1 MAFLIANFQP
11 IGGQGK
17 RGKAPQLWGY
27 WTTDAATTIDG
38 AGYFNA
44 ATNFGGAYHLI
55 NLGDIIF
62 AVIWT
67 TAVETGTVTDA
78 GVFIVNGK
86 TAAGVID
93 VTNAVDLFVTDAD

>member
-11 IGGQGK
+11 LGGQGK
-17 RGKAPQLWGY
+17 RGKAPQMWGY

-44 ATNFGGAYHLI
+44 GVANSGAYHLLE
-55 NLGDIIF
+55 LGDIIF

-67 TAVETGTVTDA
+67 TAVGTGTVTDA

-86 TAAGVID
+86 ASGTVD